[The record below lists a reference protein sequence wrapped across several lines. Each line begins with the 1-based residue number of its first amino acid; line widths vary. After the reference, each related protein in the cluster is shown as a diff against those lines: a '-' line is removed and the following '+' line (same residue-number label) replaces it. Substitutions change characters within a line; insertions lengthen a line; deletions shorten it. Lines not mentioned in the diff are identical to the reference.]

1 MRDTARCGAW
11 TRLADGMAAVAAI
24 RERAGGKPRVLTG
37 GANRFDLFL
46 SQSIENDPR
55 TRSLPYL
62 LRQDRERRQ
71 RQQEDHEHEGADQ
84 IEPAEVVPESIEGG
98 LGHLSKAV
106 GGGGANGHQDGH
118 QAGAGSAW
126 HEPHI

>member
-1 MRDTARCGAW
+1 
-11 TRLADGMAAVAAI
+11 MAAVAAI

-71 RQQEDHEHEGADQ
+71 RQQEQQEQRQQQQQQQEKKEKEQQKQKQKQQEEA
-84 IEPAEVVPESIEGG
+84 
-98 LGHLSKAV
+98 
-106 GGGGANGHQDGH
+106 
-118 QAGAGSAW
+118 
-126 HEPHI
+126 